1 MVDTDYNTRKVKLSL
16 IILAFVSIGIALTSL
31 YSWIIIKLEWKAIVF
46 YWIYRYIY
54 AFTITNQ

>member
-46 YWIYRYIY
+46 LLDISLYLCFY
-54 AFTITNQ
+54 NH